1 MADRVA
7 WGSLVSGGAGG
18 SSVLS
23 VEQRTA
29 MNPPSVDFV
38 APRNRVSRASSATMH
53 SLQMHAYGRSRVS
66 LSIYIYI
73 FICIYVCIGA
83 CNGCPRKYEL

>member
-1 MADRVA
+1 MGISAERR
-7 WGSLVSGGAGG
+7 GGEG

-53 SLQMHAYGRSRVS
+53 SLQMHAYQRS
-66 LSIYIYI
+66 LSLYIYIYI
-73 FICIYVCIGA
+73 VRVYDVTGVHEILRII
-83 CNGCPRKYEL
+83 KL